1 MLNKTHHMIIP
12 KFDSIGYSQKLG
24 HGPLDETKN
33 RQWYGSDTEELFKQN
48 MSARKTKKI
57 LTDLEWNNESIT
69 YRPNDMGFRM
79 DNSFKS
85 IIPGSCD
92 FYLGCSITFGI
103 GLNLEDTWAWK
114 MSQRLDHTMVN
125 LSAPGGSMEHQYR
138 YTKCWV
144 ELLRPKRAFTLGAFY
159 GRREVL
165 NDETYG
171 CALGAWLIKQ
181 GPDDARDTY
190 LKICSERELDIS
202 QFRAFDALRAVCKDY
217 DVELYSINDEY
228 RDELFS
234 SLEKHQFKARDL
246 IHPGKDWNTHIANLS
261 DSYWERLA

>member
-1 MLNKTHHMIIP
+1 MLNKTHMIIP

-33 RQWYGSDTEELFKQN
+33 RKWYGSDTEELFKQN

-57 LTDLEWNNESIT
+57 LTDLEWDNESIT

-114 MSQRLDHTMVN
+114 MSQRLDRTMVN
-125 LSAPGGSMEHQYR
+125 LSAPGGSMEQMMLQ
-138 YTKCWV
+138 V
-144 ELLRPKRAFTLGAFY
+144 FIQLELLQSTGQLQIIM
-159 GRREVL
+159 
-165 NDETYG
+165 ET
-171 CALGAWLIKQ
+171 
-181 GPDDARDTY
+181 
-190 LKICSERELDIS
+190 
-202 QFRAFDALRAVCKDY
+202 
-217 DVELYSINDEY
+217 
-228 RDELFS
+228 
-234 SLEKHQFKARDL
+234 SLLVQ
-246 IHPGKDWNTHIANLS
+246 
-261 DSYWERLA
+261 